1 MESPNGS
8 RYSIGDMARR
18 TGLPVRTI
26 RFWSDSGIVP
36 PTGRT
41 PAGHRLYDDHALARL
56 ELVVALRQLGLGLD
70 TVRAVLEK
78 RTTVAEVAALHARA
92 LDAEIGALKLRRA
105 VLNTVAD
112 MGLEMEEMRMI
123 TDLAGLSAVE
133 RQRLVDDFVAE
144 AFGNVEDASGI
155 GNRMREATSSLPD
168 DPSIEQLNAWVEVGK
183 LVQDPEFR
191 ERVKLMAEAG
201 ARNAGNFD
209 AEEGKALAAR
219 IAEHATAAVEAG
231 IDPASN
237 KATAV
242 LDRIVQGSPA
252 ERAAVAEQLET
263 FTDGR
268 VDRYWQLVGVINGW
282 PPFTSA
288 FSSYEWVIEAIKAR
302 SG

>member
-1 MESPNGS
+1 
-8 RYSIGDMARR
+8 
-18 TGLPVRTI
+18 
-26 RFWSDSGIVP
+26 
-36 PTGRT
+36 
-41 PAGHRLYDDHALARL
+41 
-56 ELVVALRQLGLGLD
+56 
-70 TVRAVLEK
+70 
-78 RTTVAEVAALHARA
+78 
-92 LDAEIGALKLRRA
+92 
-105 VLNTVAD
+105 
-112 MGLEMEEMRMI
+112 MI

-268 VDRYWQLVGVINGW
+268 VDRYWHLVGVINGW

>member
-1 MESPNGS
+1 MEIPNG
-8 RYSIGDMARR
+8 RMYSIGDMARR
-18 TGLPVRTI
+18 TRLPVRTI

-41 PAGHRLYDDHALARL
+41 PAGHRLYDDQALARL

-70 TVRAVLEK
+70 TVRAVLEN
-78 RTTVAEVAALHARA
+78 RTTVAEVAALHAKA
-92 LDAEIGALKLRRA
+92 LDAEIKALKLRRA
-105 VLNTVAD
+105 VLNAVAG
-112 MGLEMEEMRMI
+112 MGLEKEEMRMI
-123 TDLAGLSAVE
+123 TDLAGLSAAE

-144 AFGNVEDASGI
+144 AFGDVEDTSGI

-168 DPSIEQLNAWVEVGK
+168 DPSTEQLNAWVEVGK

-191 ERVKLMAEAG
+191 QRVKQMAEAG
-201 ARNAGNFD
+201 SRNDGTFG

-219 IAEHATAAVEAG
+219 IGEHATAAVEAG
-231 IDPASN
+231 VDPASEE
-237 KATAV
+237 AAAI
-242 LDRIVQGSPA
+242 LDRIVQGDPA
-252 ERAAVAEQLET
+252 ERAALAEQLET

-268 VDRYWQLVGVINGW
+268 VDRYWHLVGVLNGW

-288 FSSYEWVIEAIKAR
+288 FRSYEWVIQALRAH